1 MLIRCLTS
9 KQLATKEINKEKKQ
23 KISRGIETL
32 IEDEEDA
39 SATNNELRGI
49 DKRRESG
56 RVRLLILLKG
66 LSEFPTHLVA
76 KFNDNLF

>member
-1 MLIRCLTS
+1 MPADCLTDHC
-9 KQLATKEINKEKKQ
+9 KGKEVENT
-23 KISRGIETL
+23 SRGIETL

-49 DKRRESG
+49 DKGRESGG

-66 LSEFPTHLVA
+66 LSSSVNFL
-76 KFNDNLF
+76 LIL

>member
-1 MLIRCLTS
+1 MPADCLTDHWRSS
-9 KQLATKEINKEKKQ
+9 KGKEVENT
-23 KISRGIETL
+23 SRGIETL

-49 DKRRESG
+49 DKGRESGG

-66 LSEFPTHLVA
+66 LSVNFL
-76 KFNDNLF
+76 LIL